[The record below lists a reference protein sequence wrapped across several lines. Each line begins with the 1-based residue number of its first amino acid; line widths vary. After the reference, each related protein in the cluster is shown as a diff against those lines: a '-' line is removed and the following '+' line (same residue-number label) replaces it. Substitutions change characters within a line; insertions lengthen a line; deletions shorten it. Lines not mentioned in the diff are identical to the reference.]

1 MLRGRLIGHFLL
13 NSLEDALFELD
24 QLKHDNGGDATTLLD
39 MLERF
44 ERREKRTFRQSTPDT
59 KFWDEEGVAFG
70 GMETNTVLR
79 GESICHTALLPS
91 RSRLEGITTEV
102 DGDMFYKGVNQFL
115 MSTPDDGVLPLA
127 YDMNDRHQYFLN
139 KNDEYSEI
147 SSEETS
153 VASPQKIKIRNHRK
167 TKPII
172 NASCGKLYLFLI
184 FFLSKSDNL

>member
-59 KFWDEEGVAFG
+59 KFWDEEGVVFG

-127 YDMNDRHQYFLN
+127 YDMNDRQQCQLLEVDH
-139 KNDEYSEI
+139 KD
-147 SSEETS
+147 
-153 VASPQKIKIRNHRK
+153 
-167 TKPII
+167 
-172 NASCGKLYLFLI
+172 
-184 FFLSKSDNL
+184 FFLVREQDG